1 MEHGA
6 HALFGGERHGPTI
19 ARNSSERRRMND
31 SALSPTIGRI
41 VYFQKIATII
51 FGCSLVIIG
60 ACEKPSAPHALA
72 SPQPVKQNRAG
83 QPASGLQF
91 KQRQIAFLNRIRDA
105 DPQKQVIDRAML
117 NEQNELGLILDRSV
131 EMNRIPDLMRTML
144 TQMAGEFPDQDLT
157 VIAYTPSNPPQKVG
171 TAYLNS
177 RTREMNYVPE
187 Y

>member
-1 MEHGA
+1 MCFPKMA
-6 HALFGGERHGPTI
+6 TVILGG
-19 ARNSSERRRMND
+19 
-31 SALSPTIGRI
+31 
-41 VYFQKIATII
+41 
-51 FGCSLVIIG
+51 SLLLVG
-60 ACEKPSAPHALA
+60 ACEKPSSQALPSPPPAEQARA
-72 SPQPVKQNRAG
+72 SQLPT
-83 QPASGLQF
+83 GLQL

-131 EMNRIPDLMRTML
+131 ELNRIPDLMRTML
-144 TQMAGEFPDQDLT
+144 TQMAGEFPGQDLT

-177 RTREMNYVPE
+177 RTREMNYVPA